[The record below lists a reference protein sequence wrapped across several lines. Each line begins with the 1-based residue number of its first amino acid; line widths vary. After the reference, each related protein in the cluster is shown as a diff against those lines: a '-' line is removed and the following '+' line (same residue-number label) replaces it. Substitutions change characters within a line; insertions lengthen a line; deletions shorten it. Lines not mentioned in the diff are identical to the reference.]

1 MTSYE
6 VGDLIFSGINIGIA
20 IFSFYTGKSINKKRK
35 EIDNAINDFKDEII
49 KNNNLKDL
57 GIIKEEL
64 KALQKKL
71 RNLGH
76 SRKTEK
82 NFNRKKVF
90 NEYGDIIDKLDEIKN
105 RISIQYS
112 EIEENVIAIKCVL
125 NSCIKNDKLLDEQD
139 RDKAD
144 YNSVDTIFD
153 SIIRSVK
160 KELEP
165 MSLM

>member
-1 MTSYE
+1 MSNYE
-6 VGDLIFSGINIGIA
+6 IGDLIFSGLNIA
-20 IFSFYTGKSINKKRK
+20 IALFSYFTGKSINKKRK
-35 EIDNAINDFKDEII
+35 EINNAINEFRNEIV

-64 KALQKKL
+64 KTLQKNL
-71 RNLGH
+71 RSLGH
-76 SRKTEK
+76 SRKTEQ
-82 NFNRKKVF
+82 NFNRKKVL
-90 NEYGDIIDKLDEIKN
+90 NEYGNIIDKLDEIKN

-112 EIEENVIAIKCVL
+112 EIEGNVIDIKCIL
-125 NSCIKNDKLLDEQD
+125 NNCIKDDKLLDEQD

-153 SIIRSVK
+153 SILRSVK

-165 MSLM
+165 MSLT